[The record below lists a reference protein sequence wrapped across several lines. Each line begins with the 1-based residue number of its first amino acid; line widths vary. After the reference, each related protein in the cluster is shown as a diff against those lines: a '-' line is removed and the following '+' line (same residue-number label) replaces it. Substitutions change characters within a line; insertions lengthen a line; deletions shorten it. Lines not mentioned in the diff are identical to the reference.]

1 MPFTLYVRNAEPNA
15 MGFPHEQW
23 DLHKAFPL
31 SGLDTALFAGE
42 FLVGLSFHQIVSPL
56 KALGSIWDVTV
67 GSWASGDGWEAL
79 KQQRLICREGAG
91 LLSGLTEQTQVLQAF
106 SWRPYEARH
115 CGGTTIPRLIFPGS
129 PAMGEVDSRDSV
141 TT

>member
-15 MGFPHEQW
+15 MGFSYEQW
-23 DLHKAFPL
+23 DLHKPFPL
-31 SGLDTALFAGE
+31 SGLDTVLFAGE
-42 FLVGLSFHQIVSPL
+42 LLVSLSFHQIVSPL

-67 GSWASGDGWEAL
+67 GSRASGDRWEAL
-79 KQQRLICREGAG
+79 KQQRLICKEGAG
-91 LLSGLTEQTQVLQAF
+91 LLSGLTEQTKVLQ
-106 SWRPYEARH
+106 YEAHH
-115 CGGTTIPRLIFPGS
+115 CGGTTIPRLIFQGS